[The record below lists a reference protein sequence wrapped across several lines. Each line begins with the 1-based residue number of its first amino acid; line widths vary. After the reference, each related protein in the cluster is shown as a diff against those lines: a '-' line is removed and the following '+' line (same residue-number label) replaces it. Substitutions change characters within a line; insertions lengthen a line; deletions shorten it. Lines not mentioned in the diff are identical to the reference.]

1 MSNYSN
7 ARKRPRASATP
18 ASGLD
23 YQGRKGKVKED
34 FRDINDSILIR
45 VSPQLLQKVCETYG
59 AYFSPLSRLPAEK
72 LSADVLSE
80 EKVHDQ
86 VRLFCKTT
94 GLSESSLRGCR
105 LLEVGSGFGIFVA
118 VTRIQYGT
126 DTVGLE
132 PAGTGFDTSFEICRE
147 VLKEYGLDPELIVDA
162 KGENIPFPDN
172 SFDAVFSSTVLEHT
186 DDPWRVLDEAIRVL
200 RPGGYLQFVFP
211 NYGSFFEG
219 HYALPRIPYVNKAV
233 ARMYLRLWRRD
244 PSFINTIQ
252 FLNFFKVRRWIL
264 ARRDVR
270 VITYGEEIFRERMLN
285 LQIKDWAGLGK
296 IKRWM
301 EMAERLK
308 LLRTATAL
316 LLAGGAFEPIILT
329 LQKLPEPS
337 ATNLS
342 SSATGQ

>member
-1 MSNYSN
+1 
-7 ARKRPRASATP
+7 
-18 ASGLD
+18 
-23 YQGRKGKVKED
+23 
-34 FRDINDSILIR
+34 LIR

-59 AYFSPLSRLPAEK
+59 AYFSPLSGLPAEK

-86 VRLFCKTT
+86 VRLFCKTI
-94 GLSESSLRGCR
+94 GRSESSLQGCR

-118 VTRIQYGT
+118 VTRTQYGA
-126 DTVGLE
+126 DAVGLE
-132 PAGTGFDTSFEICRE
+132 PAGTGFDTSFEVCRE

-172 SFDAVFSSTVLEHT
+172 SFDLVFSSTVLEHT

-219 HYALPRIPYVNKAV
+219 HYAVPWIPYLNKSV

-244 PSFINTIQ
+244 PSFIDTIQ
-252 FLNFFKVRRWIL
+252 FLNFFKVRRW
-264 ARRDVR
+264 ASKRRDIR
-270 VITYGEEIFRERMLN
+270 IITYGADIFRESMLN
-285 LQIKDWAGLGK
+285 LQIKNWAGLGK

-301 EMAERLK
+301 EFANRLK
-308 LLRTATAL
+308 LLRPVTAV

-329 LQKLPEPS
+329 LQKLPKAGENS
-337 ATNLS
+337 AFASTL
-342 SSATGQ
+342 AT

>member
-1 MSNYSN
+1 
-7 ARKRPRASATP
+7 
-18 ASGLD
+18 
-23 YQGRKGKVKED
+23 
-34 FRDINDSILIR
+34 LIR

-59 AYFSPLSRLPAEK
+59 AYFSPLSGLPAEK

-86 VRLFCKTT
+86 VRLFCKTI
-94 GLSESSLRGCR
+94 GQPESSLQGCR

-118 VTRIQYGT
+118 VTRTQYGV

-132 PAGTGFDTSFEICRE
+132 PAGTGFDTSFELCRE

-172 SFDAVFSSTVLEHT
+172 SFDLVFSSTVLEHT

-219 HYALPRIPYVNKAV
+219 HYALPWIPYVNKAI

-252 FLNFFKVRRWIL
+252 FLNFFKVRRWISG
-264 ARRDVR
+264 RRDVR
-270 VITYGEEIFRERMLN
+270 VITYGEDIFRERMLN
-285 LQIKDWAGLGK
+285 LQIKNWAGLGK

-301 EMAERLK
+301 EIADRLK
-308 LLRTATAL
+308 LLRSATAL
-316 LLAGGAFEPIILT
+316 LLACGAFEPIILT
-329 LQKLPEPS
+329 LQKLPKKNETPAFPS
-337 ATNLS
+337 TS
-342 SSATGQ
+342 